1 MTEEAQKWFLSH
13 AANAR
18 LLRPDRRLRLGIVGG
33 GRGAFI
39 VEIHAMGAQLSN
51 CWEIVA
57 GALSDE
63 IQ

>member
-1 MTEEAQKWFLSH
+1 MH
-13 AANAR
+13 ACR
-18 LLRPDRRLRLGIVGG
+18 VLIDG
-33 GRGAFI
+33 FI
-39 VEIHAMGAQLSN
+39 SEIHAMGAQLSN